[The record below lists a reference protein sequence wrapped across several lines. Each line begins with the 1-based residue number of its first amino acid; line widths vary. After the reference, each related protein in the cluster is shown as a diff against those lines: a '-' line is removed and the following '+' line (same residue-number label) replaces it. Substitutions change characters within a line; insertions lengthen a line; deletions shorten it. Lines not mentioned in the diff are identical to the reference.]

1 MGSGAELEMDIE
13 VDDPVIS
20 LAASSTEEVASSPAF
35 AREASPGEA
44 DWAQELSTKKSNPT
58 KSNKTRFPTSL
69 LTGST

>member
-1 MGSGAELEMDIE
+1 MDIE

-44 DWAQELSTKKSNPT
+44 DWAQKLSTKKSNPT